1 MEKTIEKLIIE
12 ARQLPLQKQLILIEE
27 LARSIQ
33 AELRGLGALREE
45 LAIWD
50 SLSDEALTNFEKAL

>member
-1 MEKTIEKLIIE
+1 VEKTIEKLMIE

-33 AELRGLGALREE
+33 AELRGLDALREE

>member
-1 MEKTIEKLIIE
+1 MEKTIEKLMIE

-33 AELRGLGALREE
+33 AELRGLEALREE

>member
-1 MEKTIEKLIIE
+1 MEKTIEKLIIQ
-12 ARQLPLQKQLILIEE
+12 ARQLPLQKQLILIEG

-33 AELRGLGALREE
+33 AELRGLEALREE

>member
-33 AELRGLGALREE
+33 AELRGLDALREE

>member
-1 MEKTIEKLIIE
+1 MEKTIEKLMIE

-27 LARSIQ
+27 IARSIQ

>member
-1 MEKTIEKLIIE
+1 MEKTIEKLMIE

>member
-1 MEKTIEKLIIE
+1 VEKTIEKLMIE